1 MLCTILRELSTYL
14 HNMYIT
20 FSYRM
25 KLVCI
30 FLCIIL
36 VTGCLAYE
44 DETCEEEIQRK
55 IESFVKGKDW
65 KALFKK
71 YANYKS
77 GYIENDEMGDFLID
91 IGVSDWCQ
99 WPTQVLAKLDP
110 NNDGKLSFEEI
121 SSLLTKMQR
130 NEL

>member
-1 MLCTILRELSTYL
+1 
-14 HNMYIT
+14 
-20 FSYRM
+20 M
-25 KLVCI
+25 KFLFI
-30 FLCIIL
+30 FLWICL

-55 IESFVKGKDW
+55 IKSFVKGKDW
-65 KALFKK
+65 KKMFKR
-71 YANYKS
+71 YANNS

-110 NNDGKLSFEEI
+110 NKDGKLSFEEI
-121 SSLLTKMQR
+121 SSVLFKLQR

>member
-1 MLCTILRELSTYL
+1 
-14 HNMYIT
+14 MYIT

-25 KLVCI
+25 KPVCVFLCI
-30 FLCIIL
+30 FL
-36 VTGCLAYE
+36 VAGCLAYE
-44 DETCEEEIQRK
+44 DETCEEEIQRNIK
-55 IESFVKGKDW
+55 SFVKGKDW
-65 KALFKK
+65 KVLFKK
-71 YANYKS
+71 YANNS

-121 SSLLTKMQR
+121 SSVLTKLQH

>member
-1 MLCTILRELSTYL
+1 
-14 HNMYIT
+14 
-20 FSYRM
+20 M
-25 KLVCI
+25 KFFFI
-30 FLCIIL
+30 FLWICL

-55 IESFVKGKDW
+55 IKSFVKGKDW
-65 KALFKK
+65 KVLFKR
-71 YANYKS
+71 YANNS

-110 NNDGKLSFEEI
+110 NKDGKLSFEEI
-121 SSLLTKMQR
+121 SSVLFKLQR
-130 NEL
+130 DEL

>member
-1 MLCTILRELSTYL
+1 MTSLRPFLFRDDF
-14 HNMYIT
+14 N
-20 FSYRM
+20 RM
-25 KLVCI
+25 KFVLI
-30 FLCIIL
+30 FLWICL

-55 IESFVKGKDW
+55 IKSFAKGKDW
-65 KALFKK
+65 KVLFKR
-71 YANYKS
+71 YATNS

-110 NNDGKLSFEEI
+110 NKDGKLSFEEI
-121 SSLLTKMQR
+121 SSVLSKLQR
-130 NEL
+130 DEL